1 VVLAIVRL
9 NHTPIRTKAE
19 SHARA
24 QARSSRCVS
33 MRSKSAEP
41 RLIRSRRGAGDS
53 ALRGAGDHAAA
64 RDQVRQGTGSGRS
77 RLVVADCLVPDKSD
91 YRKSGFFEIRARRRV

>member
-1 VVLAIVRL
+1 MLAIVQL
-9 NHTPIRTKAE
+9 NHTPTRTKAE

-24 QARSSRCVS
+24 EARGSGCVS

-41 RLIRSRRGAGDS
+41 RLIRSRRGVGDS
-53 ALRGAGDHAAA
+53 ALRGAGDHVAAS
-64 RDQVRQGTGSGRS
+64 DQVHQGSGSGRS

-91 YRKSGFFEIRARRRV
+91 YRKSGFFEIRAR